1 MKALIL
7 PVAIGL
13 AASLAACDTTNTGSS
28 RSNGGLFG
36 SSTAPSAAATP
47 SQSRAVQRAC
57 DPRNVPAD
65 QRASVLHQD
74 RPGGSDCPDAV
85 TTPRR

>member
-1 MKALIL
+1 MRFLVL
-7 PVAIGL
+7 PVAMLAL
-13 AASLAACDTTNTGSS
+13 AASLAACDTTNGSS
-28 RSNGGLFG
+28 RSGGGLFG
-36 SSTAPSAAATP
+36 SSTPPAAVAAPG
-47 SQSRAVQRAC
+47 SRAIERAC
-57 DPRNVPAD
+57 NPGNVPAN

>member
-1 MKALIL
+1 MKTLIV

-13 AASLAACDTTNTGSS
+13 AASLAACDTTNSSSS
-28 RSNGGLFG
+28 RSNGGIFG
-36 SSTAPSAAATP
+36 SSSAPPPAAA
-47 SQSRAVQRAC
+47 SAQSRAVQRAC
-57 DPRNVPAD
+57 DPRNVSTD

-85 TTPRR
+85 TTPQR